1 MIRLRAGQPSSA
13 RLNRAMPST
22 ASTERK
28 RARSTRSRCSAS
40 RLPPSLPAISRFGAI
55 CVASMPPRGA
65 ACGGGVDRV
74 WAGLLPQ
81 PPPPHFHQL
90 ALYDLGMRGF
100 GRRMMTS
107 SATVKSR
114 VIVLAGVAVAA
125 AAGAVALHTDLLLSR
140 GFGHA
145 LDAPRPGLSFD
156 TVAAKE
162 PAPGAA
168 AGDEGYWLTRAEVES
183 PTPFAKP
190 LAVGDRITI
199 AGRDGRER
207 HLEVVDLKA
216 IGGNAAR
223 AARATHPR
231 LLLVICR
238 VTGETTDRA
247 DAPVRFIIEAEPPAE
262 PA

>member
-1 MIRLRAGQPSSA
+1 
-13 RLNRAMPST
+13 
-22 ASTERK
+22 
-28 RARSTRSRCSAS
+28 
-40 RLPPSLPAISRFGAI
+40 
-55 CVASMPPRGA
+55 
-65 ACGGGVDRV
+65 
-74 WAGLLPQ
+74 
-81 PPPPHFHQL
+81 
-90 ALYDLGMRGF
+90 
-100 GRRMMTS
+100 MMTS

-125 AAGAVALHTDLLLSR
+125 AAGAVALRTDLLLSR

-145 LDAPRPGLSFD
+145 LDTPRPGMSFD

-216 IGGNAAR
+216 IGGSPVRTGSAA
-223 AARATHPR
+223 HPR
-231 LLLVICR
+231 LLLVTCR
-238 VTGETTDRA
+238 VAGEGADRVE
-247 DAPVRFIIEAEPPAE
+247 APVRFIVEADPAV
-262 PA
+262 PAVPAPAKAL